1 MVYTFMFFRFILLK
15 SKSVQ
20 SLMELLQM
28 REKNVVQWNV
38 VSVVGETV
46 ETDLEENKH
55 AVLNGF
61 QKRKFA
67 ESMIEKLP
75 VT

>member
-38 VSVVGETV
+38 VSVVGKNAENDV
-46 ETDLEENKH
+46 EVKKH

-67 ESMIEKLP
+67 VSMIKKLP
-75 VT
+75 VI

>member
-1 MVYTFMFFRFILLK
+1 
-15 SKSVQ
+15 
-20 SLMELLQM
+20 M

-38 VSVVGETV
+38 VSVVGKIV
-46 ETDLEENKH
+46 ETDLENKH

-67 ESMIEKLP
+67 ESMIKKLP